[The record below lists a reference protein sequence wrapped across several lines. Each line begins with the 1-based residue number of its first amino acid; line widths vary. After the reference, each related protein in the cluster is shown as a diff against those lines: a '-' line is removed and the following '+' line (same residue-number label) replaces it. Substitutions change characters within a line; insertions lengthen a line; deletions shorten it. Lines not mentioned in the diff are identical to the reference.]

1 MAEMNPMEVIAECL
15 KRAKATDD
23 REMIGHVVAE
33 TLANL
38 QIDNTEDDAFSM
50 LGEAIVANASED
62 PTGSAL
68 LLEVW
73 GELEDRRESP

>member
-15 KRAKATDD
+15 RRVKATGD

-73 GELEDRRESP
+73 SELEDRRESP